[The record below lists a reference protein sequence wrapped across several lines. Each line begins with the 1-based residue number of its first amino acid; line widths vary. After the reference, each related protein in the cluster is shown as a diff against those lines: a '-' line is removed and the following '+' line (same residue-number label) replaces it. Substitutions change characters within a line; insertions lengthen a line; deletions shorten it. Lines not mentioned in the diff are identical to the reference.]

1 MTTTPN
7 KTPPTDAE
15 ARPQHPVA
23 YTKEF
28 KLAAVARLKDGKQ
41 TAQALANELGVRR
54 NQLYKWA
61 KTIEQNGA
69 EVSFTRRGRR
79 PDGEES
85 ELARVKREL
94 SRVKEDLEILKKLEA
109 SFVRMKR
116 RSTP

>member
-1 MTTTPN
+1 MTTKTN
-7 KTPPTDAE
+7 KTPQDAE
-15 ARPQHPVA
+15 AQPGHPVA

-41 TAQALANELGVRR
+41 TAQALADELGIRR

-69 EVSFTRRGRR
+69 EASFTRRGRK
-79 PDGEES
+79 PHSEES